1 MGAAVLA
8 GLFRLELFV
17 ADMFWN
23 FNHAAHITRR
33 VTGRRKAMKTNN
45 APSDWTP
52 AGAAYESASDST
64 TLREDLRFAAEA
76 LGFRELLASL
86 EDPREEALALL
97 GGAMMALGFLLLAL
111 GA

>member
-1 MGAAVLA
+1 
-8 GLFRLELFV
+8 
-17 ADMFWN
+17 
-23 FNHAAHITRR
+23 
-33 VTGRRKAMKTNN
+33 MKTNN

-64 TLREDLRFAAEA
+64 TLREDLRFAAKA

-86 EDPREEALALL
+86 EDPREDALALL

>member
-1 MGAAVLA
+1 MRASSASNCLSLICFGTLTMPHTLRGVSQE
-8 GLFRLELFV
+8 GE
-17 ADMFWN
+17 
-23 FNHAAHITRR
+23 
-33 VTGRRKAMKTNN
+33 KAMKTNN